1 MSVERDT
8 RVDEKCKLIAGIQS
22 SAGHEESGVKVGG
35 PPSKAKY
42 YETTDRESTVRE
54 RRKEPQERSEKE
66 SET

>member
-1 MSVERDT
+1 MSTERET
-8 RVDEKCKLIAGIQS
+8 RVDEKWKIIADIQS
-22 SAGHEESGVKVGG
+22 SAGHEESGVKTGG

-42 YETTDRESTVRE
+42 YETTDRESTVRD